1 MPTITV
7 KPSEYLDQHVKPLA
21 VHLGPLAT
29 AAYET
34 LRGLAIGADEPVSFY
49 VPDLPGSGGGAS
61 APALRPPILSGLQP
75 VDPADALRDIAKAV
89 RDAEQALNEVNLA
102 IANATA
108 EVSLVV
114 KVGALAGANATM
126 SITISPT
133 LEDVSRTD

>member
-21 VHLGPLAT
+21 EHLGPVALG
-29 AAYET
+29 AYET
-34 LRGLAIGADEPVSFY
+34 LRGLAVGADRPVSFY
-49 VPDLPGSGGGAS
+49 VPDLPGTSGGGV
-61 APALRPPILSGLQP
+61 APPPAPPIPSGLQP

-89 RDAEQALNEVNLA
+89 RDAEQALNEANLA

-114 KVGALAGANATM
+114 KVGTLAGANATM

-133 LEDVSRTD
+133 LEDVSRKD